1 MILVLRLLSPRIG
14 CWLLLALCAM
24 RVQAAPVEAELLPGA
39 SERDWLLVIEADGLH
54 RDEDL
59 NLQPLL
65 RQFAVGRVSIQRV
78 SAQSRSLTR
87 WQIPLHLLDTSPRQV
102 PSLPL
107 GADLTPSLA
116 VPTRSLDG
124 TLMPTQDPVFSPVEL
139 QARVLHEGN
148 LYPGQPFIY
157 ELTLWLPANL
167 EAPNLG
173 EPITPAFTIRRLG
186 EDRWDS
192 PTSPGLPGRLTRK
205 WLLQAKGP
213 GLHPVESPRFQGRL
227 PPQDQAGATA
237 PGNAGD
243 LLSARAATLF
253 IKVDKAPLEPV
264 ASSLVLRQQF
274 SPAQARVGE
283 PVIRTLTLVME
294 GGDGNRLPPLP
305 APPLPAGL
313 SMKPDG
319 EQQQERFVAEGALR
333 FERQWRQAL
342 TADEAGRYVL
352 PPQTLRWFNTQSGRI
367 EEARLPAHPLVFT
380 ARESATPASPAPGV
394 QYLYW
399 VLLAILLRA
408 FMRRWPRWHAFYR
421 LQRALATGSPDE
433 ARETLLTWAVLRW
446 DTPCLHLARLPCHRD
461 PAMGALLDDL
471 DRACFSPK
479 RVPGEHLPR
488 QALARE
494 LCTWESFAIAY
505 GLRILAWMRA

>member
-1 MILVLRLLSPRIG
+1 
-14 CWLLLALCAM
+14 M

-65 RQFAVGRVSIQRV
+65 RQFAVGRVSIQRI

-139 QARVLHEGN
+139 QARVIHEGN

-192 PTSPGLPGRLTRK
+192 PASPGLPGRLTRK

-294 GGDGNRLPPLP
+294 GGDGNRLP
-305 APPLPAGL
+305 
-313 SMKPDG
+313 
-319 EQQQERFVAEGALR
+319 
-333 FERQWRQAL
+333 
-342 TADEAGRYVL
+342 
-352 PPQTLRWFNTQSGRI
+352 
-367 EEARLPAHPLVFT
+367 AHPLVFT

-408 FMRRWPRWHAFYR
+408 FMRRWPRWRAFYR

-461 PAMGALLDDL
+461 PAMGALLDGL

>member
-1 MILVLRLLSPRIG
+1 
-14 CWLLLALCAM
+14 M
-24 RVQAAPVEAELLPGA
+24 RHAGAGRPCRGRAVAGA

-116 VPTRSLDG
+116 VPTRSLDD

-167 EAPNLG
+167 EAPTSASPSPRPLPFAASARIAG
-173 EPITPAFTIRRLG
+173 TLPPAPACPA
-186 EDRWDS
+186 S
-192 PTSPGLPGRLTRK
+192 H
-205 WLLQAKGP
+205 AKMAAAGQRP

-227 PPQDQAGATA
+227 PPQDAAGATA

-243 LLSARAATLF
+243 LLSVRAATLF

-294 GGDGNRLPPLP
+294 GGMATASPPCRP
-305 APPLPAGL
+305 APARRPLHEAGRRAATGAIRGRGGASL
-313 SMKPDG
+313 RAPVAPGPDRRRG
-319 EQQQERFVAEGALR
+319 
-333 FERQWRQAL
+333 
-342 TADEAGRYVL
+342 GRYVL
-352 PPQTLRWFNTQSGRI
+352 PPRPCAGSTPRAAASRRRACPHILWCSRQGR
-367 EEARLPAHPLVFT
+367 APLPPPPHQGSSISIGCSWPSCCGIHAPL
-380 ARESATPASPAPGV
+380 AA
-394 QYLYW
+394 
-399 VLLAILLRA
+399 
-408 FMRRWPRWHAFYR
+408 
-421 LQRALATGSPDE
+421 
-433 ARETLLTWAVLRW
+433 
-446 DTPCLHLARLPCHRD
+446 LARLLS
-461 PAMGALLDDL
+461 PATG
-471 DRACFSPK
+471 
-479 RVPGEHLPR
+479 PR
-488 QALARE
+488 H
-494 LCTWESFAIAY
+494 
-505 GLRILAWMRA
+505 GLS

>member
-24 RVQAAPVEAELLPGA
+24 RVQAVPVEAELLPGA

-116 VPTRSLDG
+116 VPTRSLDD

-192 PTSPGLPGRLTRK
+192 PASPGLPGRLTRK

-227 PPQDQAGATA
+227 PPQDAAGATA

-243 LLSARAATLF
+243 LLSVRAATLF

-294 GGDGNRLPPLP
+294 GGMATASPLAGP
-305 APPLPAGL
+305 APARRPLH
-313 SMKPDG
+313 
-319 EQQQERFVAEGALR
+319 
-333 FERQWRQAL
+333 
-342 TADEAGRYVL
+342 EAGRRAATGAIRGRGGASLRAPVAPGPDRRRGRAL
-352 PPQTLRWFNTQSGRI
+352 CAAPPDPALVQHPERPHRGGAPARTFSGVHGKGERHS
-367 EEARLPAHPLVFT
+367 RLPRTRGPVSLLG
-380 ARESATPASPAPGV
+380 APGHPAAGIHAP
-394 QYLYW
+394 
-399 VLLAILLRA
+399 LAA
-408 FMRRWPRWHAFYR
+408 
-421 LQRALATGSPDE
+421 
-433 ARETLLTWAVLRW
+433 
-446 DTPCLHLARLPCHRD
+446 LARLLS
-461 PAMGALLDDL
+461 PATG
-471 DRACFSPK
+471 
-479 RVPGEHLPR
+479 PR
-488 QALARE
+488 H
-494 LCTWESFAIAY
+494 
-505 GLRILAWMRA
+505 GLS

>member
-1 MILVLRLLSPRIG
+1 M
-14 CWLLLALCAM
+14 
-24 RVQAAPVEAELLPGA
+24 
-39 SERDWLLVIEADGLH
+39 
-54 RDEDL
+54 
-59 NLQPLL
+59 
-65 RQFAVGRVSIQRV
+65 
-78 SAQSRSLTR
+78 
-87 WQIPLHLLDTSPRQV
+87 
-102 PSLPL
+102 
-107 GADLTPSLA
+107 
-116 VPTRSLDG
+116 
-124 TLMPTQDPVFSPVEL
+124 
-139 QARVLHEGN
+139 
-148 LYPGQPFIY
+148 
-157 ELTLWLPANL
+157 
-167 EAPNLG
+167 
-173 EPITPAFTIRRLG
+173 
-186 EDRWDS
+186 
-192 PTSPGLPGRLTRK
+192 
-205 WLLQAKGP
+205 
-213 GLHPVESPRFQGRL
+213 
-227 PPQDQAGATA
+227 
-237 PGNAGD
+237 
-243 LLSARAATLF
+243 
-253 IKVDKAPLEPV
+253 
-264 ASSLVLRQQF
+264 
-274 SPAQARVGE
+274 
-283 PVIRTLTLVME
+283 
-294 GGDGNRLPPLP
+294 
-305 APPLPAGL
+305 
-313 SMKPDG
+313 
-319 EQQQERFVAEGALR
+319 AEGALR

-367 EEARLPAHPLVFT
+367 EEARLPAHSLVFT

-408 FMRRWPRWHAFYR
+408 FMRRWPRWRAFYR